1 MSISNDPMNNASTL
15 SLISVGFVLRF
26 EFEVFVR
33 RPKEHFSVDQ
43 RISTEKDCK
52 SLDGERKKERKDLR
66 DLDPVLVVITSQE
79 SFQIAPASPSW
90 GSVLDIRRKIL
101 EYPNRYI
108 TIGEAQPFKQEAS
121 SCPDSMLIGA
131 PHF

>member
-1 MSISNDPMNNASTL
+1 MNNASTL
-15 SLISVGFVLRF
+15 SLISIGFVLRF
-26 EFEVFVR
+26 KFEVFVR

-43 RISTEKDCK
+43 RISIEKGCK
-52 SLDGERKKERKDLR
+52 SLDGRKKERKKERQDLR

-101 EYPNRYI
+101 EYPNGYI